1 MPLLTRAAG
10 QIKPAVV
17 LLLLAAG
24 CGSGGSSSPAA
35 RGAPSNSGDDS
46 IGENGSGAEPAFIS
60 LNDGGGDLA
69 VRMGAATF
77 TGEAVGPLN
86 AGTLTLTFDADGV
99 LTTLGGTVLGS
110 FFGLPTGSEVVF
122 DYENQAVIGTYAGS
136 GSLEDFLA
144 ESGQGLELRQI
155 VVSLTG
161 DSFSARTVYLAEL
174 AGQLPGEQA
183 ITVAATLRFET
194 NDALQGTLELPG
206 YRDGQEP
213 VFTLQRL

>member
-1 MPLLTRAAG
+1 MPSLTWTARR
-10 QIKPAVV
+10 IRSAVV

-24 CGSGGSSSPAA
+24 CGSGGGARAA
-35 RGAPSNSGDDS
+35 AEGAPSNSGDDS
-46 IGENGSGAEPAFIS
+46 TGQNGNGAEPAFIA
-60 LNDGGGDLA
+60 LNNGGGDLA
-69 VRMGAATF
+69 VRMGGATF

-86 AGTLTLTFDADGV
+86 AGTLTLTFDADGA

-110 FFGLPTGSEVVF
+110 FFGFPAGSEVVF
-122 DYENQAVIGTYAGS
+122 DYQNQAVIGTCAGS
-136 GSLEDFLA
+136 GSLEEVLA
-144 ESGQGLELRQI
+144 ESGQSLELRQI

-206 YRDGQEP
+206 YRDEQEP